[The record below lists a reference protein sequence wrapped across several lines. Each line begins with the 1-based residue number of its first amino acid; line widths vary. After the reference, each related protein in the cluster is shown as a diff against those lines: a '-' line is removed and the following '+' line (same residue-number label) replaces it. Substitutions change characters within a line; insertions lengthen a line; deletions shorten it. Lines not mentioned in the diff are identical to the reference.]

1 MKQEA
6 LTPDKLR
13 EAYQHVWFVV
23 ARSRDIGTPQAAQL
37 LDQKLV
43 VFRDASGVAR
53 VTDRR
58 CVHRGGNLS
67 DGVVDGNNIACPYHG
82 WQFDGETGECRH
94 IPSLPEGGRIPP
106 KAAIKT
112 YPVIERF
119 EHVWTCLGDPVF
131 GLPNPPEIEGLEL
144 DWLPA
149 EPIHAD
155 CGFMAATENFRDM
168 AHFPFVHE
176 VSMGEVNPVV
186 GDLDVKREGRE
197 VWASYFYQQV
207 PDSNFSSTGDAVMHY
222 HSYAPGIATILYDFG
237 EEIGKRYLVDFP
249 SPVSYDKCI
258 IFWGVATDKNFR
270 GGTVEEIL
278 EIETQVFSED
288 TPILGGLEP
297 KEVPLAGQAFEVSA
311 PADIYT
317 LNYRRATQYAVQTIQ
332 ESRGLTESA
341 ENGRVL
347 AGAGTP
353 VPAPEKR

>member
-1 MKQEA
+1 MSQDTY
-6 LTPDKLR
+6 TPDKLR

-23 ARSRDIGTPQAAQL
+23 ARSQDIDTPQQAQL

-43 VFRDASGVAR
+43 VFRDSNGTAR

-58 CVHRGGNLS
+58 CIHRGGNLA
-67 DGVVDGNNIACPYHG
+67 DGKVVGDNIQCPYHG
-82 WQFDGETGECRH
+82 WQFDGSTGACAV
-94 IPSLPEGGRIPP
+94 IPSLAESGRIPP
-106 KAAIKT
+106 KAAVRS

-131 GLPNPPEIEGLEL
+131 DLPNPPEIDDLEL
-144 DWLPA
+144 EWRAA

-176 VSMGEVNPVV
+176 PSMGAVDPVI
-186 GDLDVKREGRE
+186 GDLQVERDGRE
-197 VWASYFYQQV
+197 VRASYFYRQV
-207 PDSNFSSTGDAVMHY
+207 RESTFSDVGDAWMHY

-237 EEIGKRYLVDFP
+237 PEIGKRYLVDFP

-258 IFWGVATDKNFR
+258 IFWGVATDKEFR
-270 GGTVEEIL
+270 GGTVDEIL
-278 EIETQVFSED
+278 EIETKVFNED
-288 TPILGGLEP
+288 TPVLEGLDP

-317 LNYRRATQYAVQTIQ
+317 LNYRRATQHAVQTITAA
-332 ESRGLTESA
+332 RSA
-341 ENGRVL
+341 EPAPANGRIHV
-347 AGAGTP
+347 
-353 VPAPEKR
+353 